1 MHRFNYLF
9 PLVAAIVL
17 AIALPALGVSASGL
31 IAVHAQEKP
40 KVPEAEVKAIEAINS
55 APDAAAKLTQAETFA
70 KKYAKSALRPQVVK
84 VLTGEIERVADS
96 GQRLALGERFL
107 KTFGNDPDTD
117 RMKGIVVA
125 ELVIAKRVDE
135 AFSFGTGILGK
146 QPENLAVLS
155 TLALAGTEEA
165 RKQNAKYATQALQY
179 GVKAIELI
187 ETNKKPASMDDAY
200 WTYQQALLPQLYL
213 NMGAL
218 GVAAGKPAEARPRL
232 EKAIQL
238 NPSEPTAYVFLGGL
252 IDDEYRMVAESYQL
266 MKEGPEKNAALKK
279 ATDLMDQVID
289 HYAHALGLA
298 SGRPEYKTL
307 YDQVLESITPYY
319 RYRYKSTTGLQP
331 LIDKY
336 KTPAKP

>member
-1 MHRFNYLF
+1 MQRFKHASH
-9 PLVAAIVL
+9 LVAAVMVTIF
-17 AIALPALGVSASGL
+17 VSGIGA
-31 IAVHAQEKP
+31 AAQEKT
-40 KVPEAEVKAIEAINS
+40 KAPEAEVKAIEAIS
-55 APDAAAKLTQAETFA
+55 GAPDAAAKLTQAEAFA
-70 KKYAKSALRPQVVK
+70 KKYPKSALRPQVVK

-107 KTFGNDPDTD
+107 KAFGNDPDTD
-117 RMKGIVVA
+117 RMKGLVVD

-135 AFSFGTGILGK
+135 AFTFGTGILGK
-146 QPENLAVLS
+146 QPDNLAVLS

-165 RKQNAKYATQALQY
+165 RKQNAKYATQSLQY

-187 ETNKKPASMDDAY
+187 EANKKPASMDDAY
-200 WTYQQALLPQLYL
+200 WTYQQSLLPQLYL

-218 GVAAGKPAEARPRL
+218 GVAAGKPADARPRL

-238 NPSEPTAYVFLGGL
+238 NPTEPTAYVFLGGL
-252 IDDEYRMVAESYQL
+252 IDDEYRTVAESYQL

-279 ATDLMDQVID
+279 ATELMDQVID

-319 RYRYKSTTGLQP
+319 RYRYKSTAGLQP

>member
-1 MHRFNYLF
+1 MHGFNYLF
-9 PLVAAIVL
+9 QLVAAIVL
-17 AIALPALGVSASGL
+17 TIVLLAIGVSASGL
-31 IAVHAQEKP
+31 IAVHAQEKT
-40 KVPEAEVKAIEAINS
+40 KAPEAEVKAIEAISS
-55 APDAAAKLTQAETFA
+55 APDAAAKLTQAEAFA
-70 KKYAKSALRPQVVK
+70 KKYPKSALRPQVTK

-107 KTFGNDPDTD
+107 KTFGDDPDTD
-117 RMKGIVVA
+117 RMKGLVVD

-135 AFSFGTGILGK
+135 AFTLGAGILGK
-146 QPENLAVLS
+146 QPDNLAVLS

-165 RKQNAKYATQALQY
+165 RKQNAKYVTQALQY

-187 ETNKKPASMDDAY
+187 EAKKKPASMDDAY
-200 WTYQQALLPQLYL
+200 WTYQQSLLPQLYL

-218 GVAAGKPAEARPRL
+218 GVAAGKPADARPRL

-238 NPSEPTAYVFLGGL
+238 KPTEPTAYVFLGSL

-266 MKEGPEKNAALKK
+266 MKEGPEKNDALKK
-279 ATDLMDQVID
+279 ATDLMDQVIEL
-289 HYAHALGLA
+289 YAHALGLA